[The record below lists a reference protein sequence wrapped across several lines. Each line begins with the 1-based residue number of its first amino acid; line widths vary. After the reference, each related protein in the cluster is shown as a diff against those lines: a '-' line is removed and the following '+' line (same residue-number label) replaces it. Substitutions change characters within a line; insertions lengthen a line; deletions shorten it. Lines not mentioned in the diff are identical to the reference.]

1 MPMNALC
8 GLPLFFVV
16 LAQAADIPPLLED
29 ILDPGERIRLEHAS
43 NIDRRIK
50 VYDSVSKRIQKD
62 IRGAVSK
69 DEYET
74 VPENLRQWIVLL
86 SVSLKDIEQN
96 LKGRKKPKSLKNY
109 EIHVRKAISD
119 AENFRISA
127 PLNQQDAIKSY
138 LNSAED
144 VRKRI
149 MDLLFEQ

>member
-8 GLPLFFVV
+8 GLPFFFTI
-16 LAQAADIPPLLED
+16 LAQVADIPSLLEN
-29 ILDPGERIRLEHAS
+29 ILDPGDRVRLEHAS

-62 IRGAVSK
+62 IRKAVSR

-74 VPENLRQWIVLL
+74 VPENLRQWTVLL

-96 LKGRKKPKSLKNY
+96 LRGRKKPKSLKNY
-109 EIHVRKAISD
+109 EIHIRKAISD

-127 PLNQQDAIKSY
+127 PLDQQDAIKSY
-138 LNSAED
+138 LNRAED

>member
-1 MPMNALC
+1 MPMNALY
-8 GLPLFFVV
+8 GLPLFFVI

-62 IRGAVSK
+62 IREAVSG

-96 LKGRKKPKSLKNY
+96 LKGRKKPRSLKNY
-109 EIHVRKAISD
+109 EIHMRKAISD